1 MPCVCKH
8 RAFYR
13 GEKYGRSNSTSGVAD
28 ATFKRLNIKNLPL
41 YYAGNV
47 APDCIHS
54 RKNYQR
60 EMKKHTHLRDGI
72 SDWDFI
78 LPENLKLFQKR
89 LGKFQKEYCNKGDN
103 QELYLGYL
111 THLITDEMFM
121 RTIRLRCAEEA
132 EKSGILQTD
141 KSFFGYMMREVNGA
155 DTLAAKNINFI
166 NDPVEMMKKSYGCYL
181 RDYITANEMKDGM
194 EWIIDYF
201 FSDKNN
207 FEEPAFLTMQM
218 IEDFIQIAVNEIYKR
233 IN

>member
-1 MPCVCKH
+1 MAGVIVH
-8 RAFYR
+8 LA
-13 GEKYGRSNSTSGVAD
+13 VAD

-78 LPENLKLFQKR
+78 LPENLKLFQQR
-89 LGKFQKEYCNKGDN
+89 LGKFQKEYCNKSDN

-166 NDPVEMMKKSYGCYL
+166 NDPVEMMKKSYGCYI

-194 EWIIDYF
+194 EWIIDNF

>member
-1 MPCVCKH
+1 
-8 RAFYR
+8 
-13 GEKYGRSNSTSGVAD
+13 
-28 ATFKRLNIKNLPL
+28 
-41 YYAGNV
+41 
-47 APDCIHS
+47 
-54 RKNYQR
+54 
-60 EMKKHTHLRDGI
+60 
-72 SDWDFI
+72 
-78 LPENLKLFQKR
+78 
-89 LGKFQKEYCNKGDN
+89 
-103 QELYLGYL
+103 
-111 THLITDEMFM
+111 M

-194 EWIIDYF
+194 EWIIDNF

-207 FEEPAFLTMQM
+207 FEEPAFLTMEM

>member
-1 MPCVCKH
+1 MAGVIVH
-8 RAFYR
+8 LA
-13 GEKYGRSNSTSGVAD
+13 VAD

-121 RTIRLRCAEEA
+121 RTI
-132 EKSGILQTD
+132 S
-141 KSFFGYMMREVNGA
+141 S
-155 DTLAAKNINFI
+155 
-166 NDPVEMMKKSYGCYL
+166 
-181 RDYITANEMKDGM
+181 
-194 EWIIDYF
+194 
-201 FSDKNN
+201 
-207 FEEPAFLTMQM
+207 
-218 IEDFIQIAVNEIYKR
+218 AVC
-233 IN
+233 

>member
-1 MPCVCKH
+1 MAGVIVH
-8 RAFYR
+8 LA
-13 GEKYGRSNSTSGVAD
+13 VAD
-28 ATFKRLNIKNLPL
+28 ATFKELNIKNLPL

-60 EMKKHTHLRDGI
+60 QMKKHTHLRDGI

-78 LPENLKLFQKR
+78 LPENLKLFQQR
-89 LGKFQKEYCNKGDN
+89 LGKFQKEYCNKVDN

-121 RTIRLRCAEEA
+121 R
-132 EKSGILQTD
+132 D
-141 KSFFGYMMREVNGA
+141 VNGA

-166 NDPVEMMKKSYGCYL
+166 NDPVEMMKKSYGCYI

-194 EWIIDYF
+194 EWIIDNF

-207 FEEPAFLTMQM
+207 FEEPAFLTMEM